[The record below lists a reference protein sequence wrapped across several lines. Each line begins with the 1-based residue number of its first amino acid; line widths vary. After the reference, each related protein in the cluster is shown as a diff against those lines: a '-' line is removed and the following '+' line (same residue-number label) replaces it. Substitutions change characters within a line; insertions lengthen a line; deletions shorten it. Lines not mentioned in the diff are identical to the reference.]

1 MKTTGL
7 EQRHIR
13 MLAPLVLGN
22 ILNPLNTT
30 MMATAIV
37 SICGAF
43 KEDLGTGALLIVPLY
58 LTSAIGQPL
67 MGRLADIFSAR
78 KINNFGFVLIFISAL
93 IGVFA
98 RNFTW
103 LIVSR
108 IILGL
113 GTSTAYPSSMAIIRQ
128 YYLADKEEVPGMV
141 LAIIA
146 TASQISVALGP
157 FLGGVLTQH
166 WGWQAVFFINIP
178 IILIAIALSLT
189 GEKTVTTFT
198 HSTKALKE
206 KITAL
211 DIPGVVLFS
220 TSLLLML
227 LSLLYPTGLLY
238 KVPLCIITLV
248 IFIVVERRQ
257 FNPFID
263 VRLLAS
269 NPLLNTTFIR
279 QIGINFMIYLVLYA
293 LPQWLEQTKK
303 ISPANIGL
311 IMLPMSVAA
320 MIIGFVVAKYKNTA
334 MLLVYGTVCL
344 ATASVCMMVL
354 THLTPVILIVG
365 ITLMVGLAIGILTIA
380 NQSTLNAETP
390 PEQTGISFGLF
401 RTSGY
406 LGAILAGSQLKQHF
420 SGGTNDAAL
429 HSLAILTLIACGVV
443 TLFLIP
449 AFTANR
455 KRQLIPVTK

>member
-1 MKTTGL
+1 
-7 EQRHIR
+7 
-13 MLAPLVLGN
+13 MLAPLVLAN

-43 KEDLGTGALLIVPLY
+43 KENLGAGALLIVPLY

-98 RNFTW
+98 QNFTW

-128 YYLADKEEVPGMV
+128 YYLADRQEIPGIV

-178 IILIAIALSLT
+178 IILIAIGLSLS
-189 GEKTVTTFT
+189 GEKTIAPIRSTTK
-198 HSTKALKE
+198 SLNEKIKALD
-206 KITAL
+206 L
-211 DIPGVVLFS
+211 PGVILFS
-220 TSLLLML
+220 TSLLLIL
-227 LSLLYPTGLLY
+227 LSLLYPTGLIF
-238 KVPLCIITLV
+238 KVPTFIVTLI
-248 IFIVVERRQ
+248 IFICVERKQ
-257 FNPFID
+257 AHPFID
-263 VRLLAS
+263 VRLIAA

-311 IMLPMSVAA
+311 IMLPMSLAA
-320 MIIGFVVAKYKNTA
+320 MAIGLLIAKYKNTA
-334 MLLVYGTVCL
+334 MLLVYGTLCLAVAAVCL
-344 ATASVCMMVL
+344 MML
-354 THLTPVILIVG
+354 TQHTPVVLVVG

-401 RTSGY
+401 RTAGY
-406 LGAILAGSQLKQHF
+406 LGAIFAGSQLKIHF
-420 SGGTNDAAL
+420 SGGTNDDAL
-429 HSLAILTLIACGVV
+429 HALAMLTIIACGVV
-443 TLFLIP
+443 ALFLIP
-449 AFTANR
+449 AFTAQR
-455 KRQLIPVTK
+455 KRQLITATK

>member
-1 MKTTGL
+1 MKTTEL

-13 MLAPLVLGN
+13 MLAPLVLAN

-43 KEDLGTGALLIVPLY
+43 KEDLGAGALLIVPLY

-78 KINNFGFVLIFISAL
+78 KINNLGFVLIFISAL

-98 RNFTW
+98 QNFTW

-128 YYLADKEEVPGMV
+128 YYLADQREVPGIV

-146 TASQISVALGP
+146 TASQICVALGP
-157 FLGGVLTQH
+157 FLGGILTQH
-166 WGWQAVFFINIP
+166 FGWQAVFFINIP
-178 IILIAIALSLT
+178 VILIAIALSIT
-189 GEKTVTTFT
+189 GEKTVSPLKR
-198 HSTKALKE
+198 STKPLNE
-206 KITAL
+206 KIKAL
-211 DIPGVVLFS
+211 DLAGVVLCS
-220 TSLLLML
+220 TTLLLIL
-227 LSLLYPTGLLY
+227 LSLLYPTGLIY
-238 KVPLCIITLV
+238 KVPVFIITLI
-248 IFIVVERRQ
+248 IFIFVERKQ
-257 FNPFID
+257 QNPFID
-263 VRLLAS
+263 VRLLAA

-311 IMLPMSVAA
+311 IMLPMSLAA
-320 MIIGFVVAKYKNTA
+320 MTIGLVIAKYKNTA
-334 MLLVYGTVCL
+334 MLLVYGTLCL
-344 ATASVCMMVL
+344 ATAAVCLMLL
-354 THLTPVILIVG
+354 TQQTPVILVVG

-380 NQSTLNAETP
+380 NQNTLNAETP

-401 RTSGY
+401 RTAGY
-406 LGAILAGSQLKQHF
+406 LGAIFAGSQLKQHF
-420 SGGTNDAAL
+420 SGGTTDHAL
-429 HSLAILTLIACGVV
+429 HALAVLTIIACGIVA
-443 TLFLIP
+443 LFLIP
-449 AFTANR
+449 AFTAHR
-455 KRQLIPVTK
+455 KEQFIPGIK